1 MSTDTIYKVVKK
13 GTMKFKMFN
22 RVIRI
27 LIIIK
32 HIIELQKNL
41 IFLRALYALG
51 YGYQSRDGKLKVAKR
66 EILVIMKNEKNEFT
80 LICGHDR
87 NQVMHVCYKRQFL
100 ESNWH
105 KCTTVRQIRPTT
117 YKKLQTKLQ

>member
-1 MSTDTIYKVVKK
+1 M
-13 GTMKFKMFN
+13 
-22 RVIRI
+22 
-27 LIIIK
+27 
-32 HIIELQKNL
+32 

-87 NQVMHVCYKRQFL
+87 NQVMHVCM
-100 ESNWH
+100 
-105 KCTTVRQIRPTT
+105 
-117 YKKLQTKLQ
+117 LQEAISRIQLSTIVQL